1 MSSTIL
7 VCDDEDVLRRL
18 IRAGLERR
26 ARAQERGY
34 EISEARDGEE
44 ALALARQLRPDLVI
58 LDLMM
63 PGRSGLDVLEEL
75 RSDPDLL
82 ATPVI
87 VLTGRAQTEDREAV
101 ERAGADRY
109 LTKPFLIPELTA
121 AVDEL
126 LGG

>member
-44 ALALARQLRPDLVI
+44 ALELARQLRPDLVI